1 MAGLH
6 QVREALHEQILDAAD
21 ECSTAVPSYS
31 ERLRDEERAHK
42 ENVAV
47 LQRQVRACVG
57 TLGLVAAIGADP

>member
-6 QVREALHEQILDAAD
+6 QVREALHEQMLDAAD
-21 ECSTAVPSYS
+21 ECSTATPSYS

-47 LQRQVRACVG
+47 LQRQVRACV
-57 TLGLVAAIGADP
+57 